1 MLAWLTIVLATAAEG
16 AESKGGLPQL
26 NPQEMVPELVWL
38 AIKFHAL
45 YFVLSRFTMP
55 RIASVIDERMIRIER
70 DIAEAERLNAETQN
84 AIAEY
89 EEKLASARG
98 KASQLAKENRDAV
111 AADLE
116 AKRLAAEAE
125 DHERMAAAEERI
137 SAMKAEAMAQ
147 VTVISTETAQELVK
161 TLVGQDVSAE
171 DVRRVIG
178 QASGTQEQNA

>member
-1 MLAWLTIVLATAAEG
+1 
-16 AESKGGLPQL
+16 
-26 NPQEMVPELVWL
+26 
-38 AIKFHAL
+38 
-45 YFVLSRFTMP
+45 
-55 RIASVIDERMIRIER
+55 
-70 DIAEAERLNAETQN
+70 
-84 AIAEY
+84 
-89 EEKLASARG
+89 
-98 KASQLAKENRDAV
+98 V

-137 SAMKAEAMAQ
+137 SSMKAEAMAQ
-147 VTVISTETAQELVK
+147 VTAISTETAQELVK